1 VLLEDLV
8 RLHGELVS
16 RGAAVAPAGMAWRKV
31 RGRVA
36 IDPAGRLLGILPGD
50 YSGDEPAETL
60 APAPPVRSAN
70 IAAALLCDTAAY
82 LLGFSPKG
90 DARAAEKFEASRR
103 LHREALEGVAEAAPL
118 LAFLDSWDPA
128 RAPSVTA
135 VAESPVDLNMALLEF
150 CLVDA
155 DGAVRDLLDTEGV
168 REALERRS
176 SERGGGAYT
185 DLVTGEPC
193 EPLRVHPKAPA
204 LAGPGEKA
212 APVVGCNIE
221 SAESWGASQGYLS
234 PMARPTAER
243 YSAALDWLLKDGCH
257 SLCLGEATFA
267 WWADGE
273 ADGTVAPA
281 VADALRGSGAAD
293 VDADAGCAPL
303 HMACL
308 SSRYARVQLR
318 WYETVTWEDARD
330 SLGRWEGCFGG
341 RVPSAF
347 SILRALERP
356 GEKAPATRCQD
367 AASLVGALIMGG
379 PWPRTLTQRAAAMAS
394 AGDIGPT
401 VAGTLA
407 ASALSTRKE
416 SGMETDDLL
425 CPADPAYRAG
435 CIFAILE
442 GLQKAAQGRLAAPV
456 RTRYMA
462 GAAKSPARVLPT
474 LVATAQA
481 HLKKLSRTKPG
492 LAAFYESALSEAVAA
507 GPVPLTMDAAAS
519 WRFYVG
525 YYRQRD
531 QLYRP
536 AGDGADPE
544 AEEEVRAD

>member
-1 VLLEDLV
+1 MLLEDLV

-82 LLGFSPKG
+82 LLGHSPKG

-103 LHREALEGVAEAAPL
+103 LHREALGGVAEAAPL

-135 VAESPVDLNMALLEF
+135 VAESPVDLDGAFLEF

-168 REALERRS
+168 KEALERRS
-176 SERGGGAYT
+176 CQRGGGAYT

-221 SAESWGASQGYLS
+221 SAQSWGASQGYLS

-257 SLCLGEATFA
+257 SLRLGEATFV

-273 ADGTVAPA
+273 ADASVAPA
-281 VADALRGSGAAD
+281 VADALRGQGAAD
-293 VDADAGCAPL
+293 VDADAGGAPL
-303 HMACL
+303 HVACL
-308 SSRYARVQLR
+308 SSKYARVQLR
-318 WYETVTWEDARD
+318 WYETVTWDDARD

-347 SILRALERP
+347 SILKALERP

-367 AASLVGALIMGG
+367 AASLVGALVVGG

-544 AEEEVRAD
+544 AEEVPAG

>member
-1 VLLEDLV
+1 MLLEDLV

-82 LLGFSPKG
+82 LLGHSPKG

-185 DLVTGEPC
+185 DLGTGEPC

-221 SAESWGASQGYLS
+221 SAESGGASQGYLS